1 MIDEESFNFTIPRQ
15 PEGKRVSQEEA
26 ERSLL
31 EKLEKVGPND
41 EIILQELAFFYFLSG
56 REPIAKMYFER
67 LIANT
72 DDPEKRAGYYVN
84 MGGSMVRQ
92 QNFDLAIYFYSQAFS
107 LEPENTTTWCL
118 INNNLGFCLN
128 QVGRFSEA
136 EGYCRSAIKIDSE
149 CHHAYKNLG
158 VTLAGLGQYVE
169 AARNFI
175 EAARADATA
184 LLSMKLLDQLTVEH
198 PEIAGELPDL
208 EKVGDGN
215 EAALQGLAYYYGQTG
230 RQQMALKYLERL
242 VANTDDLEKRAG
254 YYLNMGGNME
264 GLENYKAAIYFYSQ
278 AFSLEP
284 EDTLTWYLIN
294 NNLGY
299 CLNQFGRFAEAEVY
313 CRSAIKI
320 DPERHNA
327 YKNMGVSLA
336 GQGQCAEAARNYI
349 KALRANAADPRALK
363 LLEQLFTEHPEI
375 AGEIPDIDA
384 QIQKCQEAVL
394 AVAEYRKKSSGAL

>member
-1 MIDEESFNFTIPRQ
+1 MTDDESFNFTIPKQ
-15 PEGKRVSQEEA
+15 PKGERISAEEA
-26 ERSLL
+26 ERMLL

-41 EIILQELAFFYFLSG
+41 ETILQELALFYFITD
-56 REPIAKMYFER
+56 REQTAKTYFER

-84 MGGSMVRQ
+84 MGGSMMKR
-92 QNFDLAIYFYSQAFS
+92 QNFEAGIYFYSQAFS
-107 LEPENTTTWCL
+107 LEPENTITWCL
-118 INNNLGFCLN
+118 INNNLGYCLN
-128 QVGRFSEA
+128 QVGRFAEA
-136 EGYCRSAIKIDSE
+136 EGYCRSAIKIDPE

-158 VTLAGLGQYVE
+158 VALAGLGQNVE

-184 LLSMKLLDQLTVEH
+184 LLSMKLLDQLLAEH
-198 PEIAGELPDL
+198 PEIAGEFPDL
-208 EKVGDGN
+208 DKVGAGN
-215 EAALQGLAYYYGQTG
+215 EVALQGLAYYYGRTG
-230 RQQMALKYLERL
+230 HQQMALKYLERL
-242 VANTDDLEKRAG
+242 IANTDDPEKRAE

-264 GLENYKAAIYFYSQ
+264 GLENYEAAISFYSL

-284 EDTLTWYLIN
+284 EGTLTWYLIN

-299 CLNQFGRFAEAEVY
+299 CLNQFGRFAESEGY

-327 YKNMGVSLA
+327 YKNLGVSLVGLGQYA
-336 GQGQCAEAARNYI
+336 GAARNFI

-363 LLEQLFTEHPEI
+363 LLEQLFAEHPEI
-375 AGEIPDIDA
+375 ATEIPDIDA
-384 QIQKCQEAVL
+384 QIQRCQEAVK
-394 AVAEYRKKSSGAL
+394 AVAEYRKKSSGAQ